1 MGGYT
6 QRKNIKDK
14 KKGGTR
20 KSIYTKG
27 VGGSWRKEGG
37 GIEERRVTHICP
49 IASYNFLDMN
59 LDNIIMKDVKFLV
72 FLNNQWGIK
81 ISTDSDEGHNW
92 MFFRCNFFVIQ

>member
-27 VGGSWRKEGG
+27 VGGRWRKEGG

-49 IASYNFLDMN
+49 IASYNFLD
-59 LDNIIMKDVKFLV
+59 I
-72 FLNNQWGIK
+72 
-81 ISTDSDEGHNW
+81 
-92 MFFRCNFFVIQ
+92 NFG